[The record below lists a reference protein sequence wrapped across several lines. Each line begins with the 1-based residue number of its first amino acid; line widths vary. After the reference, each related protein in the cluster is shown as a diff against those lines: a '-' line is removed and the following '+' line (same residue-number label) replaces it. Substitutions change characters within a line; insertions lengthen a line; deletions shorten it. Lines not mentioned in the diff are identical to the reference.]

1 MKSINILFH
10 CSKKFSILTNYLN
23 IILNI
28 YYSMQLGGEDLTAK
42 RICSF
47 VIGLFIMAFGVSFS
61 IVSTLGT
68 TPISSISYALVLIT
82 DVNIGITTFVFN
94 AALILIQ
101 FFILRSKFHKRRLL
115 QLINCVVFSYF
126 NAVALSAVSMIPFDG
141 SVLMMVIFLAVSIF
155 LTAFGIFV
163 YMPANI
169 APLPGEGCV
178 EAIAIV
184 TGWRFST
191 IKIGFDATMV
201 IIALIMCG
209 LWYTNIFG
217 AVNVGTIISAFMV
230 GFTLR
235 QINNIYARIT
245 GEPINVVNK

>member
-1 MKSINILFH
+1 
-10 CSKKFSILTNYLN
+10 
-23 IILNI
+23 
-28 YYSMQLGGEDLTAK
+28 MQLNGQELTVR
-42 RICSF
+42 RISSF
-47 VIGLFIMAFGVSFS
+47 IIGLFIMSFGVAFS

-68 TPISSISYALVLIT
+68 TPISSISYSLVLIT
-82 DVNIGITTFVFN
+82 NVNIGITTFVFN
-94 AALILIQ
+94 AALIFMQLL
-101 FFILRSKFHKRRLL
+101 ILRSRFHKKRLL
-115 QLINCVVFSYF
+115 QLINCVVFGYF
-126 NAVALSAVSMIPFDG
+126 NAVALFFVSQIPFDG
-141 SVLMMVIFLAVSIF
+141 SVLMILIFLVCGIF

-201 IIALIMCG
+201 AISLVMCG
-209 LWYTNIFG
+209 LWYTDIFG

-235 QINNIYARIT
+235 QINNLYARIT
-245 GEPINVVNK
+245 GHAINVVDQ

>member
-1 MKSINILFH
+1 MI
-10 CSKKFSILTNYLN
+10 
-23 IILNI
+23 
-28 YYSMQLGGEDLTAK
+28 K
-42 RICSF
+42 RICQF
-47 VIGLFIMAFGVSFS
+47 VVGLFIMSFGVAFS

-82 DVNIGITTFVFN
+82 DINIGITTFVFN
-94 AALILIQ
+94 AALILLQ
-101 FFILRSKFHKRRLL
+101 FLILRSRFHKKLLL
-115 QLINCVVFSYF
+115 QLINCIVFSYF
-126 NAVALSAVSMIPFDG
+126 NALALAVVSQIPFDG
-141 SVLMMVIFLAVSIF
+141 SILMMAVFLIISIF

-178 EAIAIV
+178 EAITIV

-191 IKIGFDATMV
+191 IKIAFDATMV
-201 IIALIMCG
+201 AVSLVMCA
-209 LWYTNIFG
+209 LWYTNVFG
-217 AVNVGTIISAFMV
+217 AVNVGTVISAFMV

-245 GEPINVVNK
+245 GHPVNVVNK